1 MASSELLKQIQ
12 AGKAL
17 KKATTNDRSAPILDS
32 AKGGGGRGPSLASAP
47 PVGGGAD
54 NKHDQEGAGEE
65 DEETVH
71 SIKLKAYVMKEDKGV
86 KSWVELGYGVLRI
99 KKHKETE
106 KRRVLL
112 RSSSTGQILINF
124 SFHSAFKPTQKG
136 KNVTFLGHDAE
147 GASKMYTLKLQTQ
160 EQATQLAAAFD
171 REIQAKESSN

>member
-1 MASSELLKQIQ
+1 MHA
-12 AGKAL
+12 
-17 KKATTNDRSAPILDS
+17 
-32 AKGGGGRGPSLASAP
+32 
-47 PVGGGAD
+47 V
-54 NKHDQEGAGEE
+54 
-65 DEETVH
+65 
-71 SIKLKAYVMKEDKGV
+71 KLKAYVMKDDKGG

-124 SFHSAFKPTQKG
+124 NFHSAFKPAQKG

-160 EQATQLAAAFD
+160 DQATALAATFE
-171 REIQAKESSN
+171 REIQANEASSS